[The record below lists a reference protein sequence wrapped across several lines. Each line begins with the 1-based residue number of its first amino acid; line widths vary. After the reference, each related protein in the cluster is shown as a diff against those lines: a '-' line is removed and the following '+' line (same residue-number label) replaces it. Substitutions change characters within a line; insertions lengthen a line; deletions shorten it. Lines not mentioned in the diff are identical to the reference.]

1 LHEQTGTRQDNIA
14 AKTVNPMSAEKDK
27 TRRVKPRVVNSMQ
40 AMKGKTRSV
49 NKETGAVNPMLGE
62 KGKYKPDKN
71 FHLKS

>member
-1 LHEQTGTRQDNIA
+1 
-14 AKTVNPMSAEKDK
+14 MSAEKDK

-62 KGKYKPDKN
+62 KGKLRQINVVDPMLEEKN
-71 FHLKS
+71 RLKQLEDSIAKQR